1 VSTGIQQLDV
11 MSPGANLESYLQ
23 NVNSIPLLSAERE
36 AELADKLF
44 HQGDVDAARQLV
56 LSHLRFV
63 AYVARS
69 YSGYGLSEADLIQE
83 GNVGLMKAVKR
94 FNPEFKVRL
103 VSFAVH
109 WIKAEI
115 HEFILKNWRIVK
127 IATTKSQRKLF
138 FNLRSA
144 KKRLGWMNEQEVS
157 DIAETLG
164 VDPQTVR
171 QMEGRLAARD
181 ASFDLDDDD
190 DSTAP
195 VQYLT
200 DPSHDPAEIV
210 EFENL
215 NNYEHQR
222 LMSAYEGLDAR
233 AKEIISSRWLSEKK
247 MTLHQLAEHFSI
259 SAERVRQLEQNAL
272 KKLRQFY
279 LPTDL
284 VKLDSVQQF
293 VSFG

>member
-1 VSTGIQQLDV
+1 VLKSLPLSFFGFVVSTGIQQLDV

-69 YSGYGLSEADLIQE
+69 FSGYGLSEADLIQE

-171 QMEGRLAARD
+171 LMEGRLAARD

-190 DSTAP
+190 DDSTAP
-195 VQYLT
+195 IQYLT
-200 DPSHDPAEIV
+200 DSSHDPAEIV

-272 KKLRQFY
+272 KKLRQV
-279 LPTDL
+279 LSP
-284 VKLDSVQQF
+284 
-293 VSFG
+293 G

>member
-69 YSGYGLSEADLIQE
+69 FSGYGLSEADLIQE

-171 QMEGRLAARD
+171 LMEGRLAARD

-190 DSTAP
+190 DDSTAP

-200 DPSHDPAEIV
+200 DSSHDPAEIV
-210 EFENL
+210 EFEDL

-272 KKLRQFY
+272 KKLRQVLSPGRCSKAGFR
-279 LPTDL
+279 PAIR
-284 VKLDSVQQF
+284 
-293 VSFG
+293 

>member
-1 VSTGIQQLDV
+1 VSTDIQQIDV
-11 MSPGANLESYLQ
+11 MSPGGNLESYLQ
-23 NVNSIPLLSAERE
+23 NINSIPLLSAERE
-36 AELADKLF
+36 AELADRLF
-44 HQGDVDAARQLV
+44 HQGDLDAARQLV
-56 LSHLRFV
+56 LGHLRFV

-69 YSGYGLSEADLIQE
+69 FSGYGLSEADLIQE

-109 WIKAEI
+109 WIKAEM

-144 KKRLGWMNEQEVS
+144 KKRLGWMNEQEVT
-157 DIAETLG
+157 DIAEALG
-164 VDPQTVR
+164 VDPQIVR
-171 QMEGRLAARD
+171 QMEGRLSARD

-190 DSTAP
+190 EDSTAP

-200 DPSHDPAEIV
+200 DASFDPSALV
-210 EFENL
+210 ELEDL
-215 NNYEHQR
+215 NNHEHRR
-222 LMSAYEGLDAR
+222 LMNAFEGLDAR

-247 MTLHQLAEHFSI
+247 MTLHELADQFSI

-272 KKLRQFY
+272 KKLRQV
-279 LPTDL
+279 LAP
-284 VKLDSVQQF
+284 
-293 VSFG
+293 G

>member
-1 VSTGIQQLDV
+1 
-11 MSPGANLESYLQ
+11 
-23 NVNSIPLLSAERE
+23 
-36 AELADKLF
+36 
-44 HQGDVDAARQLV
+44 
-56 LSHLRFV
+56 
-63 AYVARS
+63 
-69 YSGYGLSEADLIQE
+69 
-83 GNVGLMKAVKR
+83 
-94 FNPEFKVRL
+94 
-103 VSFAVH
+103 
-109 WIKAEI
+109 
-115 HEFILKNWRIVK
+115 
-127 IATTKSQRKLF
+127 
-138 FNLRSA
+138 
-144 KKRLGWMNEQEVS
+144 
-157 DIAETLG
+157 
-164 VDPQTVR
+164 
-171 QMEGRLAARD
+171 MEGRLAARD

-272 KKLRQFY
+272 KKLRQV
-279 LPTDL
+279 LSPD
-284 VKLDSVQQF
+284 
-293 VSFG
+293 

>member
-1 VSTGIQQLDV
+1 MSTGIQQLDV

-272 KKLRQFY
+272 KKLRQV
-279 LPTDL
+279 LSPD
-284 VKLDSVQQF
+284 
-293 VSFG
+293 

>member
-272 KKLRQFY
+272 KKLRQV
-279 LPTDL
+279 LSPD
-284 VKLDSVQQF
+284 
-293 VSFG
+293 